1 MATPDG
7 HEFSLT
13 IPADARYLAML
24 RAVVGEALEVA
35 GFDPEEGKEVVLAL
49 CEAVSNI
56 ISHCYQGNCEP
67 ITVRCLLLSDRL
79 EIRLRDW
86 GPKPDPSE
94 LKGRD
99 LDELRPGGLGLHIM
113 RETMDEVDFDFSH
126 RDGTE
131 LRLVKYRP
139 ETDAG

>member
-1 MATPDG
+1 LTEVDK
-7 HEFSLT
+7 HELSLT
-13 IPADARYLAML
+13 IPADGRYLAML
-24 RAVVGEALEVA
+24 RAVIGEAVEVA
-35 GFDPEEGKEVVLAL
+35 GFDPDGGKEIVLAL
-49 CEAVSNI
+49 CEAVSNV

-67 ITVRCLLLSDRL
+67 ITIRCLLMADRL

-99 LDELRPGGLGLHIM
+99 LDEIRPGGLGLHIM

-126 RDGTE
+126 PDGTE

-139 ETDAG
+139 GSDAG